1 MKTVF
6 RIVADTKA
14 MTVTADVHQANKLMW
29 TKQYPSISDALG
41 DMLNGIA
48 SVQAK
53 RSKEE
58 ASLS

>member
-1 MKTVF
+1 MKTIFKV
-6 RIVADTKA
+6 IADTRK
-14 MTVTADVHQANKLMW
+14 MTVTTEVRQGNKLMW
-29 TKQYPSISDALG
+29 TKQYPSISDALA

-58 ASLS
+58 ALS

>member
-14 MTVTADVHQANKLMW
+14 MTVTADVHQGNKLMW
-29 TKQYPSISDALG
+29 TKQYPSISHALN

-53 RSKEE
+53 RAKEE
-58 ASLS
+58 EPLS